1 MKFLGVSLKDLP
13 ESAKLIYVVV
23 FASIVIA
30 ALAYAFTRV
39 DQKPEKSNNK
49 RRKSPKGDKAT
60 AKKE

>member
-1 MKFLGVSLKDLP
+1 MKFLGLSLKDLP

-39 DQKPEKSNNK
+39 DQKP
-49 RRKSPKGDKAT
+49 
-60 AKKE
+60 